1 LSSVIKKNS
10 AHVHMGSTATRR
22 PPEDFASMSR
32 DELLKFCRKLYDD
45 QGVAAFTFSGLK
57 SISTLYFNLYNKEL
71 PQKTLLKELGIAQEY
86 KQYILS
92 TPKKYGSKI
101 LQRWSWDVILE
112 QARTIIESEGYLPPA
127 LWFQKNGHQ
136 SLVQA
141 IYNLGHTW
149 AELREAVGDFSNS
162 NFVQSRNGIR
172 WLSHAEASLSNFLY
186 ARGIEHKKGERYD
199 ESFADLA
206 SGRYAIFDLH
216 FLGKNGKWFDVE
228 IWGDRPNGHNE
239 EKYAK
244 TRSAKEHFNSSN
256 PYFLGIHFADCYDE
270 AKLTEILKPHIG
282 VIAPFQFDKP
292 TDALI
297 YSTHW
302 SNADE
307 LLDFCKELASKM
319 PNGEFPAED
328 WLRKRGRWTNRDG
341 EAYNT
346 LAGYIRLW
354 LGGIRNLRKLIGQAE
369 VSTQQWNRE
378 SALSAYKEF
387 YDRHGLTP
395 QQVRHKFHQKTDMSI
410 TNEDSLQAVRIAAA
424 VQKYADGA
432 DAANKA
438 FGINS
443 QRQTKWSKDVLLA
456 KLKQIVDEYGLS
468 PNQLLHDHRK
478 GMIELPAEKLKLI
491 NQIID
496 AVTRFPGG
504 LPGVYNEL
512 GIKAPKRKAAL

>member
-1 LSSVIKKNS
+1 
-10 AHVHMGSTATRR
+10 MT
-22 PPEDFASMSR
+22 EDFATLSR
-32 DELLKFCRKLYDD
+32 VELLNYCRKLYAEK
-45 QGVAAFTFSGLK
+45 GVAAFTYPALK
-57 SISTLYFNLYNKEL
+57 SIPKLYNNLYNKEL
-71 PQKTLLKELGIAQEY
+71 PQKKLLKELGIAKEY
-86 KQYILS
+86 KQYVLS

-101 LQRWSWDVILE
+101 VQRWSWDVILE
-112 QARTIIESEGYLPPA
+112 KVRTIIESEGYLPPA
-127 LWFQKNGHQ
+127 LWFQKNGQ
-136 SLVQA
+136 ASLIQA
-141 IYNLGHTW
+141 IYSLGHTW

-186 ARGIEHKKGERYD
+186 ARGIEHKKGERYE

-206 SGRYAIFDLH
+206 VGRYAIYDLH
-216 FLGKNGKWFDVE
+216 FLGKNGEWFDVE
-228 IWGDRPNGHNE
+228 VWGDKPNGHNE

-244 TRSAKEHFNSSN
+244 TRSAKEHFNSNN
-256 PYFLGIHFADCYDE
+256 PHFLGIHFADCYDE
-270 AKLTEILKPHIG
+270 AKLTEILGPHIG
-282 VIAPFQFDKP
+282 EIAPFQFDKP

-328 WLRKRGRWTNRDG
+328 WLRKRGRWADRDG
-341 EAYNT
+341 EVYNT
-346 LAGYIRLW
+346 LSNYIKQW

-395 QQVRHKFHQKTDMSI
+395 QQVRHKFLQNTDLSI
-410 TNEDSLQAVRIAAA
+410 TNEDSLQAIRIAAA
-424 VQKYADGA
+424 VQKYGDGA
-432 DAANKA
+432 DATNKA

-443 QRQTKWSKDVLLA
+443 QRQTKWTKELLLA
-456 KLKQIVDEYGLS
+456 KFKQIVDEYGLS
-468 PNQLLHDHRK
+468 PNQLRYDHRK

-491 NQIID
+491 NQIVD

-512 GIKAPKRKAAL
+512 GIKAPKRNAAL